1 MALCKECGSP
11 LSQGARFCK
20 ECGAP
25 IGEIKQSTN
34 QEDNV
39 TSNVSLNSTS
49 QTVNPVPMS
58 KTKKRML
65 AIAGI
70 AVVILFGGY
79 KIGEALTSKDRLI
92 KRFETA
98 LIEKDE
104 EAVAQLLSSNDPK
117 LKINKTMVKSF
128 MKYLEKNPE
137 EVNGIIQTL
146 KAQSRFME
154 ETKNNNNFDGL
165 TEEYVDDGLV
175 NLEKDGKIL
184 FYDKYELN
192 IEPVYL
198 TIGTNYKGTKLYV
211 NGKEIGQSNKPNYE
225 KTFGPY
231 LPGIYKLEAKL
242 KTDYVELTKKE
253 EIPLVEAGTKQYVN
267 LDLEAEEVTVD
278 LGYFEEEFDI
288 EAKLLINGKDVGINP
303 WKEPTFGPVLT
314 DGSMKLSVEAALPWG
329 KIKTKEV
336 PIDSD
341 YVEVNLGQDEN
352 FQNSIMDLIVKHTRE
367 LMAAYTSGD
376 SNKLTTATGDY
387 KQMLQERIDEKKEYG
402 EFYKGKYLGTAFD
415 LDSFNV
421 YFEDGK
427 WKVDVDTRAKYFE
440 DTFYEGETPE
450 LEEYE
455 YDNGVILVYDD
466 STKSWL
472 VDYIDEAYDFDDE
485 NIKEIKEENPQEY
498 VTSWVS
504 TASEE

>member
-1 MALCKECGSP
+1 MALCKECGSH
-11 LSQGARFCK
+11 LSQEARFCK
-20 ECGAP
+20 ECGTP
-25 IGEIKQSTN
+25 IREIKQSTN

-39 TSNVSLNSTS
+39 TPNVSLNSIN

-70 AVVILFGGY
+70 AAVILFGGY

-92 KRFETA
+92 ERFETA

-128 MKYLEKNPE
+128 MKYLEGNPE

-154 ETKNNNNFDGL
+154 ETKNNNNFAVL
-165 TEEYVDDGLV
+165 TEEYVNDGLV

-211 NGKEIGQSNKPNYE
+211 NGKEIGQSNKSNYE

-242 KTDYVELTKKE
+242 KTDYVELTRTE
-253 EIPLVEAGTKQYVN
+253 EIPLVDVGMKEYVS
-267 LDLEAEEVTVD
+267 LDLEAEDVTVD
-278 LGYFEEEFDI
+278 LGLEEGNNT
-288 EAKLLINGKDVGINP
+288 EAKLLINGKDVGVNLL
-303 WKEPTFGPVLT
+303 EEHTFGPVLT
-314 DGSMKLSVEAALPWG
+314 DGSMKLSVEATLPWG

-336 PIDSD
+336 AIDSD
-341 YVEVNLGQDEN
+341 YVEVNLGSDEN

-367 LMAAYTSGD
+367 VMAAYTSGD
-376 SNKLTTATGDY
+376 PNKLTTATGDY
-387 KQMLQERIDEKKEYG
+387 KQIVQENIDRIKEYG

-427 WKVDVDTRAKYFE
+427 WKVDVNTRAKYFE
-440 DTFYEGETPE
+440 DTFFEGEAPE
-450 LEEYE
+450 LEENE
-455 YDNGVILVYDD
+455 YDNTVTLVYSD
-466 STKSWL
+466 SAKSWL
-472 VDYIDEAYDFDDE
+472 VDYIGGTYDFDSE

-498 VTSWVS
+498 VTSWK
-504 TASEE
+504 TTTSEE